1 MRRSTK
7 IQLTLLPIL
16 ASAALAH
23 AQAPGQ
29 TEPMSNAPG
38 NTVPTPSVLVPA
50 AVFDRL
56 DMQME
61 RCRQDPNLPECHQP
75 VAVVRG
81 GFGGYFSRPGGGNSS
96 GG

>member
-29 TEPMSNAPG
+29 TDPVSNAPG
-38 NTVPTPSVLVPA
+38 NTSTEPIPSQFVPA
-50 AVFDRL
+50 SVFDRL
-56 DMQME
+56 DAHMA
-61 RCRQDPNLPECHQP
+61 RCRQDPSLPDCQDPAP
-75 VAVVRG
+75 VARG
-81 GFGGYFSRPGGGNSS
+81 GFGGYFRVPSS

>member
-7 IQLTLLPIL
+7 IQLTLLPLL

-29 TEPMSNAPG
+29 TEPTSNAPG
-38 NTVPTPSVLVPA
+38 NTEPAGANWVPA
-50 AVFDRL
+50 SVFDRL
-56 DMQME
+56 DGQMA
-61 RCRQDPNLPECHQP
+61 RCRQDPNLPECHDPAP
-75 VAVVRG
+75 VARG
-81 GFGGYFSRPGGGNSS
+81 GFGGYFRVPS